1 MGDYKMEF
9 MQETE
14 IKLAFLGDERQ
25 KAVDV
30 IAGILKDY
38 DLSKSETDLIVY
50 PEVNEKLLNRYCAC
64 LAIGGKSEKTIAQYR
79 RTAERFAQ
87 VTNKIYT
94 DIGVYDV
101 RLFLGEEKQRG
112 VSNRTLEN
120 TRANLSA
127 FYQWL
132 LQEDHIT
139 KNPLMSVQPI
149 KYPDK
154 IRLPFS
160 TVEIDSLRLA
170 CRTLKE
176 RAIIEVLL
184 ATGIRVS
191 ELTDLRVDDLDF
203 GSLSVR
209 VRNGKGAKGRTV
221 YMTDLARQHVRAYLM
236 NRDVLD
242 NYLFLN
248 RTGAQLAPGGVRH
261 ILKEL
266 GKRAGVDNVHPHRFR
281 RTFATGLANRGMDI
295 QEIRTLLG
303 HSNINTTMEYVYT
316 SDEKAQASYMR
327 YSA

>member
-160 TVEIDSLRLA
+160 TIEIDSLRLA

-295 QEIRTLLG
+295 QEIRKLLG